1 MQSDHSTA
9 LDSGPDAVAPIAGF
23 DMSRLSAFCAATP
36 APTAHRGYRVI
47 KRLLDL
53 VAAVM
58 LLVVLSPLMAVIAV
72 AILLD
77 SPGGVFFSQQ
87 RAGLRGRPFRLVKF
101 RTMRRGAE
109 DERLDVE
116 SLNMTMGPTPLLLQ
130 DEARRRE
137 R

>member
-1 MQSDHSTA
+1 
-9 LDSGPDAVAPIAGF
+9 
-23 DMSRLSAFCAATP
+23 MSRLSAFCAATP